1 MLQNEPPHASASGSS
16 LPKYFFLILIC
27 LLFYIPGLFTIP
39 PMDRDEARFAQA
51 SKQMVQSHDYVRISF
66 QKKPRD
72 KKPIG
77 IYWLQTASVELSG
90 TAGTRKIWPY
100 RIPSL
105 LGALFAVLLTFAMG
119 KRLFGERTGFL
130 AAILLSSSFL
140 LVVEAH
146 IATTD
151 AVLLVTIMTSQF
163 ALSRFY
169 LREDKSKPAGIG
181 PFLAFWLAQAAGI
194 LVKGPVTPAIGLLT
208 IVCLTA
214 VDRDTQWLKGL
225 RPLYGLA
232 LLAILVSPWMIAI
245 GIDTK
250 GAFFRRSLLGD
261 FLSKVVSGQESH
273 GFPPGFYLAILPLTL
288 WPASSLAGAAVYRAW
303 KSRSAAALRFCLA
316 WILPAWVVFELVPTK
331 LPEYVLPLYPALC
344 FLIAHI
350 IISGEE
356 GKAPELDSKLVR
368 TGYVACQLVILLLGS
383 VCLVLPWFLEHR
395 FVPLALAPAA
405 AAAGGAFFS
414 TRDYLRRRYLRAS
427 AIAITATVLT
437 LGPALQWI
445 MPGLTPIW
453 LSRSV
458 SEAAIKIG
466 GKNVKLCSVGYYD
479 PSLIFLAVTK
489 TLLTSAEG
497 AARFLRKNPGGLAL
511 VDRRQDGSFLRLA
524 DNLGLHLQ
532 QVDAFS
538 GINYSKGRHMLLRL
552 YATEADSG
560 KGASGKR

>member
-414 TRDYLRRRYLRAS
+414 TRYYFRRRYLRAT

-466 GKNVKLCSVGYYD
+466 GKNVKLCSVGYYE
-479 PSLIFLAVTK
+479 PSLIFLAGTK

>member
-151 AVLLVTIMTSQF
+151 AVLLVTIMISQF

-414 TRDYLRRRYLRAS
+414 TRYYFRRRYLRAT

-466 GKNVKLCSVGYYD
+466 GKNVKLCSVGYYE
-479 PSLIFLAVTK
+479 PSLIFLAGTK

>member
-395 FVPLALAPAA
+395 FVPFALAPAA

-466 GKNVKLCSVGYYD
+466 GKNVKLCSVGYYE
-479 PSLIFLAVTK
+479 PSLIFLAGTK

>member
-395 FVPLALAPAA
+395 FVSLALAPAA

-414 TRDYLRRRYLRAS
+414 TRYYFRRRYLRAT

-466 GKNVKLCSVGYYD
+466 GKNVKLCSVGYYE
-479 PSLIFLAVTK
+479 PSLIFLAGTK